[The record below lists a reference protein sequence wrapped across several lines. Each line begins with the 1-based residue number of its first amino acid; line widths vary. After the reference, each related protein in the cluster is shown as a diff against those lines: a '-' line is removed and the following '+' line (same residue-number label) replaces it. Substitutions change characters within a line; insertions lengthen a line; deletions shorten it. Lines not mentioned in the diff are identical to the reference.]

1 MSGDSQRS
9 PLSAW
14 WCEGEKKTEAKRIA
28 TGNRAGR
35 LVRCAPALTHNGVDA
50 YSAGAQRSGC
60 RAERRNFS
68 RGWLI
73 DAPGPSQSGADGEPV
88 AAPDNRVCHGS
99 CEEHEPRQPRSQ
111 VSFFVRLKMKTIDPK
126 SWRMWFLLCILLVLV
141 IIPLLIPV
149 DDLIFACRI
158 RCGSEDAKQEC
169 SQWKESIIAGSALP
183 HPWWTFSCMLRDESP
198 WNRMVAAK
206 LRYALMPDDPRI
218 LDTLI
223 AETEN
228 SEAFVRGAAVWEFWD
243 MYDHTSQTLPILER
257 ALFEDPDEGVRRSA
271 LLCLLSLSQQHEQAH
286 SIVER
291 AAVQHPVE
299 STHEFA
305 RKRLESW
312 NKNRTKN

>member
-1 MSGDSQRS
+1 MPNQKVDTYASKPRRFALRLTCAGHFGRS

-111 VSFFVRLKMKTIDPK
+111 VSFFVSRRKDNGKTKGK
-126 SWRMWFLLCILLVLV
+126 SCSV
-141 IIPLLIPV
+141 IVARNRQPGGGKSRPTRTATITV
-149 DDLIFACRI
+149 DD
-158 RCGSEDAKQEC
+158 
-169 SQWKESIIAGSALP
+169 
-183 HPWWTFSCMLRDESP
+183 
-198 WNRMVAAK
+198 
-206 LRYALMPDDPRI
+206 
-218 LDTLI
+218 
-223 AETEN
+223 
-228 SEAFVRGAAVWEFWD
+228 
-243 MYDHTSQTLPILER
+243 
-257 ALFEDPDEGVRRSA
+257 
-271 LLCLLSLSQQHEQAH
+271 
-286 SIVER
+286 
-291 AAVQHPVE
+291 
-299 STHEFA
+299 
-305 RKRLESW
+305 
-312 NKNRTKN
+312 